1 MKARAAV
8 GALALSLLTFAGA
21 SAQQLETGKWTGK
34 LIVPIEN
41 APQIDLNFDVKNDA
55 GKLTIAMSFVQAP
68 MAFELNEIRLE
79 EKKLSFSFAPPNT
92 MVRCELSLQDDRTYA
107 GECVEDNDP
116 TRVRLVMTPPKPAD
130 E

>member
-1 MKARAAV
+1 MKVRAAV

-34 LIVPIEN
+34 LIVPMEN
-41 APQIDLNFDVKNDA
+41 APQIDLNFDVKNDE
-55 GKLTIAMSFVQAP
+55 GKLSIAMSFVQAP
-68 MAFELNEIRLE
+68 MTFDLSEIKLE
-79 EKKLSFSFAPPNT
+79 ENKLSFSFAPPNT
-92 MVRCELSLQDDRTYA
+92 VVRCDLSLQEDRTYA

-130 E
+130 G